1 MRFNFDNS
9 YLGLA
14 TDLYS
19 ELAPTA
25 VAKPELVLFNEPL
38 AQELELE
45 FDAEDLSGIAALLS
59 GNSLPEGARPFAQA
73 YAGHQFG
80 HFTMLGDG
88 RALVLGEHVLA
99 DGARFDV
106 QFKGSGRTPYS
117 RQGDGRAALGPMLRE
132 YLISEAMHALQV
144 PTTRS
149 LAVVKTGELVFRQE
163 ALAGAI
169 LIRIAASHIRV
180 GTFAYAA
187 ALSKPDLLRALVD
200 YTLQRH
206 YPELHEA
213 DNSALALLRVVAE
226 KQVSLVV
233 NWLRVGF
240 IHGVMNTDNVALSGE
255 TIDYGPCAFMD
266 SYDPQTVFSSID
278 HRRRYCFGNQ
288 PAIAH
293 WNLARFAESL
303 LPVLH
308 QNKDRALELAREV
321 VDGFGELFQRQ
332 YLAMM
337 RAKLGL
343 ASVCADDSEL
353 IDDFLRL
360 LQRHKAD
367 YTNSF
372 LSLSAPELQPSFD
385 NCEMQSWHQRWQQ
398 RVASDAGGMAA
409 AKRIMSANNPLVI
422 PRNHMVE
429 RALDSAIN
437 GDLRDYQSL
446 LAALQGPYQAHPDH
460 HHYQQPAP
468 ASFSGYQT
476 FCGT

>member
-9 YLGLA
+9 YLDLA

-25 VAKPELVLFNEPL
+25 VAKPEIVLFNEPL
-38 AQELELE
+38 ARDLGLE
-45 FDAEDLSGIAALLS
+45 FDTGDLSGIAALLS
-59 GNSLPEGARPFAQA
+59 GNSLPTGARPFAQA

-99 DGARFDV
+99 GGARVDV

-117 RQGDGRAALGPMLRE
+117 RQGDGRAALCPMLRE

-169 LIRIAASHIRV
+169 LTRIAASHIRV

-206 YPELHEA
+206 YPELREA
-213 DNSALALLRVVAE
+213 DNAALALLRVVAE
-226 KQVSLVV
+226 RQASLVV
-233 NWLRVGF
+233 DWLRVGF

-266 SYDPQTVFSSID
+266 SYDPKTVFSSID
-278 HRRRYCFGNQ
+278 HRGRYCFGNQ
-288 PAIAH
+288 PAIAQ

-308 QNKDRALELAREV
+308 QDKDRALELAREV
-321 VDGFGELFQRQ
+321 VDGFGELFQSQ

-343 ASVCADDSEL
+343 ANARAEDKDLV
-353 IDDFLRL
+353 DDFLRL

-372 LSLSAPELQPSFD
+372 LSLSTPELQPPFD
-385 NCEMQSWHQRWQQ
+385 NCELQNWRQRWQEC
-398 RVASDAGGMAA
+398 VVSDAGGMAA
-409 AKRIMSANNPLVI
+409 AKRIMQANNPLVI

-429 RALDSAIN
+429 RALAAASA
-437 GDLRDYQSL
+437 GDMRDYQSL
-446 LAALQGPYQAHPDH
+446 LAALQSPYQAHAEH
-460 HHYQQPAP
+460 RHYQQPAP
-468 ASFSGYQT
+468 ASAGRYQT